1 MAWQENQPNY
11 FDNTVSVRLPHDN
24 VIKDRDEL
32 ARMSGPVVTYN
43 LRDREEVSDD
53 AKNIP

>member
-32 ARMSGPVVTYN
+32 ARMSGPVVIYN
-43 LRDREEVSDD
+43 LKDREESSVNDRD
-53 AKNIP
+53 